1 MKTVK
6 IIPSKQSNVIGIDN
20 STSHFQFAVD
30 VGLFLLFN
38 FFGNGGLTV
47 KTFLTPLNLSV
58 RVKNVGS
65 ATTYTHPKRHS
76 GFIDGFTP

>member
-6 IIPSKQSNVIGIDN
+6 IIPSKQSSVIGTDN

-30 VGLFLLFN
+30 VGLLLLVNFL
-38 FFGNGGLTV
+38 GNGGLAV
-47 KTFLTPLNLSV
+47 KSLLAPLNLSV

-65 ATTYTHPKRHS
+65 ATIYTHPKRHS
-76 GFIDGFTP
+76 GFIDGLTP